1 MTIVKRPRKSVG
13 RTIGGIRYLAWSE
26 QWRPK
31 PGRVLVHNRIKHWR
45 TTRQGMSGFRYWEQ
59 APSPKL
65 EECSCGWRHE
75 WGTHYRVKM

>member
-26 QWRPK
+26 EWRPK
-31 PGRVLVHNRIKHWR
+31 PGRVLVHNRIKHWQ
-45 TTRQGMSGFRYWEQ
+45 TTRQGIGGFRYWEQ

-65 EECSCGWRHE
+65 EECSCRWRPE